1 LENIPADGIV
11 SVIDFAENYSFE
23 IQNEVQSMH
32 WQNYQ
37 VSILVQIYWTRN
49 PNLDLSDPSTN
60 ALMKYHFHISHDKK
74 HDSYFVQ
81 HCLNLHWKDL
91 HQSGFFPSN
100 IGSGQMVVLHN
111 SKVKFH
117 GTMLVAIFT

>member
-32 WQNYQ
+32 WQNYH
-37 VSILVQIYWTRN
+37 